1 MPARLYTNVARHFLM
16 KSSTTKIKRQFFDS
30 LKRGT
35 GGAYLILEAH
45 SHIDF
50 SDYLI
55 KGGTTNYA
63 LDQQS
68 EGSRA
73 KYVYGLIKISKHR
86 DKIAKAILKNLMTEK
101 KDYWGLEQM
110 CDLAVLFYKDGLI
123 RAKEALYS
131 RFEKNG
137 RPNYEFCGQ
146 DQIIKIDGLKGLL
159 KVAEVVGRSLNK
171 NKDDWEDSWRVDEFQ
186 KKNKSIDVYKELEK
200 ASKKNKNIKS
210 YLESIKA
217 NKRTPY
223 KKIKFKKFTYES
235 VKQKIEDNK
244 FRIIST
250 DRANDL
256 SNSEVK
262 KLADDFLTEKEPSK
276 REAYLRFF
284 SKRQFPY
291 SFEPIYKIAT
301 SKQVKK
307 SRLIE
312 FALDALRY
320 FSNAKIRKL
329 ALGKFKTQKNPCDYL
344 SLLVSNYKKGDH
356 KILTDIINR
365 SDDYDYIHS
374 LAYGLIDIYES
385 NSTKDC
391 QLPLMTMYSKM
402 NCGMHRADLVKIM
415 QANSVLPDDIRGEL
429 KFDSYVSVRE
439 LDRV

>member
-1 MPARLYTNVARHFLM
+1 M

-35 GGAYLILEAH
+35 GEAYLILKAN
-45 SHIDF
+45 SDIDF

-73 KYVYGLIKISKHR
+73 KYIYGLIKKSKHR
-86 DKIAKAILKNLMTEK
+86 DKIAKAILKKLMTEK

-110 CDLAVLFYKDGLI
+110 FDLAVLFDKDGLI
-123 RAKEALYS
+123 GAKEALYS

-146 DQIIKIDGLKGLL
+146 DQIIKLDGLKGLL

-186 KKNKSIDVYKELEK
+186 KKNKSIDAYKELEK
-200 ASKKNKNIKS
+200 ASRKNKNIKS
-210 YLESIKA
+210 YLESIKS

-223 KKIKFKKFTYES
+223 KKTKFKKFTYES

-256 SNSEVK
+256 SDREVK
-262 KLADDFLTEKEPSK
+262 KLADDFLAEKEQSK

-291 SFEPIYKIAT
+291 GFEPIYKIAT
-301 SKQVKK
+301 SKQGKK

-320 FSNAKIRKL
+320 FSNSKIRKL
-329 ALGKFKTQKNPCDYL
+329 ALDNFKTRRNPCDYL
-344 SLLVSNYKKGDH
+344 SLLVSNYKKEDH

-365 SDDYDYIHS
+365 SNDYDYIHS
-374 LAYGLIDIYES
+374 LVFGLIDIYES
-385 NSTKDC
+385 NPTKDC
-391 QLPLMTMYSKM
+391 QLPLVTMYSKM
-402 NCGMHRADLVKIM
+402 NCGMHRADIVEIM
-415 QANSVLPDDIRGEL
+415 QANNVLPDDIHSEL
-429 KFDSYVSVRE
+429 KFDSYVTVRE
-439 LDRV
+439 LGRV